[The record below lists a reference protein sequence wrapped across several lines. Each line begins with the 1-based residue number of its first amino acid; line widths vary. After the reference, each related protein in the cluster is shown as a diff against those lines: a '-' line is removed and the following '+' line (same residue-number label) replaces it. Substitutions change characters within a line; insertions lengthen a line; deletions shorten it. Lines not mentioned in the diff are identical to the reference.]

1 MDVRLEDE
9 VDERFRQSREK
20 CTHICV
26 SYLHSTQ
33 TCERE
38 RERERRREREEEEE
52 EEKAFVRSFVRSS
65 LFARFTISV
74 RHFFIQKT
82 GKNVHFFP
90 NNLYIKGITAA
101 THHLRAIT
109 KINDAQ
115 QRGRAR

>member
-1 MDVRLEDE
+1 MKSTNGFVNRARNVL
-9 VDERFRQSREK
+9 
-20 CTHICV
+20 IYV

-33 TCERE
+33 TRERE

-90 NNLYIKGITAA
+90 NNLHIKGITAA

>member
-1 MDVRLEDE
+1 MKSTNGFVNRARNVL
-9 VDERFRQSREK
+9 
-20 CTHICV
+20 IYV
-26 SYLHSTQ
+26 SYLHT
-33 TCERE
+33 RRRRA

-82 GKNVHFFP
+82 GKNVHFLP

>member
-26 SYLHSTQ
+26 LSSLDADADA
-33 TCERE
+33 
-38 RERERRREREEEEE
+38 RERRREKEEEE

-90 NNLYIKGITAA
+90 NNLLYIKGITAA